1 MNMLDSLSSTLA
13 RFIEEKSGEIV
24 KRWAKK
30 VASHASTG
38 SFAKANLGVIERDAY
53 EVLREFE
60 RWMSSQATRTDIGR
74 WYAAQGQSFFKM
86 GIPLCEV
93 YRAHI
98 LLKNILQKFV
108 EQETVQFDSAIQ
120 VSMLREFQQNVDFFF
135 EQAFYYLIRGY
146 AEAMNDRMMEL
157 WGLSDNDTVKVFF
170 GRSFYGESK
179 GSDF

>member
-1 MNMLDSLSSTLA
+1 MGVVMLDSLSSTLA

-30 VASHASTG
+30 IASHASTG
-38 SFAKANLGVIERDAY
+38 SFAKVNIGVIERDAY

-60 RWMSSQATRTDIGR
+60 RWMSSQVTRTEIGR
-74 WYAAQGQSFFKM
+74 WYAAQGASFFKM

-93 YRAHI
+93 YRSFV

-120 VSMLREFQQNVDFFF
+120 VNMLREFQQKVDFFF

-146 AEAMNDRMMEL
+146 AEAMNDRMKEL
-157 WGLSDNDTVKVFF
+157 WDLSEEDTTKVFF
-170 GRSFYGESK
+170 GKSFYNNDK
-179 GSDF
+179 P